1 MREVQSE
8 SSLIKKE
15 SRRVLEL
22 WGEFL
27 LSTVHVLN
35 RTISSRV
42 NKTPFELFYNKKPSV
57 EHFRVI
63 GCRAYVHVP
72 DQLRKKLDSKAQLG
86 WLVGYPEDMKGWIIW
101 EPFSRKFITSRDVIF
116 NEDLLINEYNE
127 ETSEKETTLF
137 DPFLLSAEILGLV
150 TI

>member
-42 NKTPFELFYNKKPSV
+42 NKTPFELFYNKKPTQVAHRLCFRSV
-57 EHFRVI
+57 TDLFLRVCKLFGVAHFYRLSYRSV
-63 GCRAYVHVP
+63 
-72 DQLRKKLDSKAQLG
+72 
-86 WLVGYPEDMKGWIIW
+86 
-101 EPFSRKFITSRDVIF
+101 T
-116 NEDLLINEYNE
+116 
-127 ETSEKETTLF
+127 
-137 DPFLLSAEILGLV
+137 DP
-150 TI
+150 